1 MLSNEEYTEV
11 RKSLNFKR
19 QLTKSLGFLIA
30 DIALLYAAVILL
42 GKNNLLFYCLGE
54 LFLAILFLHNFIL
67 LHECGHNTL
76 SNKSWLNVVLGHYMS
91 IFCCMP
97 FYPWKIIHEEH
108 HKWTGHI
115 DKDPVFELLKQA
127 KISKKLPW
135 IFHVGWRTFI
145 PLNVLF
151 LHLVYWTYPLK
162 LLKQKKLS
170 RIRFRQCLFSVL
182 FLFFAY
188 VFLKWCFPSFVTFK
202 NLVPAI
208 LIYGVLWETLSTPQH
223 LGLEPTQ
230 HRPTLKE
237 HTLTTRSTWFPRW
250 LQHYLFLNF
259 GYHVEHHFFPALPW
273 HELEK
278 AHYKIK
284 PLLSNEYQMV
294 TGGIWNIQMRSQNME
309 KAIGVRDD

>member
-1 MLSNEEYTEV
+1 MLSNEEYNDV
-11 RKSLNFKR
+11 RQSLNFNR
-19 QLTKSLGFLIA
+19 RLVKSLGFIIA
-30 DIALLYAAVILL
+30 DIVLLYTAIIFL
-42 GKNNLLFYCLGE
+42 GKSGLVYYCLGQIC
-54 LFLAILFLHNFIL
+54 LAVLFLHNFIL
-67 LHECGHNTL
+67 LHESGHNTL
-76 SNKSWLNVVLGHYMS
+76 SSNSWLNVVIGHYNS

-145 PLNVLF
+145 PLNVFF
-151 LHLVYWTYPLK
+151 LHLVYWSYPLK
-162 LLKQKKLS
+162 LLKQKQLS
-170 RIRFRQCLFSVL
+170 KPMFYRCLFSVL
-182 FLFFAY
+182 FLLFSY
-188 VFLKWCFPSFVTFK
+188 LVLNYCFPMFLTIK
-202 NLVPAI
+202 NLLPAI
-208 LIYGVLWETLSTPQH
+208 ILYGVLWETLSTPQH
-223 LGLEPTQ
+223 LGLAPTT

-237 HTLTTRSTWFPRW
+237 HALTTRSTWFPRW

-278 AHYKIK
+278 AHLKIK
-284 PLLSNEYQMV
+284 PILKNQYNMV
-294 TGGIWNIQMRSQNME
+294 TGGLWNLKMRRKNME
-309 KAIGVRDD
+309 HAIGVHDD